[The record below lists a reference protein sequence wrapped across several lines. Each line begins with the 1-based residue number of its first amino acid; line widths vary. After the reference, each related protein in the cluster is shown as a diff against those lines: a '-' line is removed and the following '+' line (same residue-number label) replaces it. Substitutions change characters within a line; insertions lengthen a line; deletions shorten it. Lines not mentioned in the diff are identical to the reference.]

1 MRLIDADVYEQAIS
15 KMMPSYGG
23 GGYSNDYEKM
33 IAAEMIVDC
42 IYTLREMPTL
52 SPESLRPRGRW
63 ISTDDAY
70 PDLYQ
75 HVLICINLAGSKKL
89 VCEACLT
96 DCFDRS
102 YWRTIDT
109 EIDDADLDEV
119 THWMPLPEPPE
130 EVQDDRM
137 ESEP

>member
-1 MRLIDADVYEQAIS
+1 MRLIDADELKSKKEYSQERHEWIVPVAAIDWRRS
-15 KMMPSYGG
+15 IS
-23 GGYSNDYEKM
+23 
-33 IAAEMIVDC
+33 I
-42 IYTLREMPTL
+42 
-52 SPESLRPRGRW
+52 ESLRPKGRW

-96 DCFDRS
+96 DYFDRS

-119 THWMPLPEPPE
+119 THWMLLPEPPE
-130 EVQDDRM
+130 EM
-137 ESEP
+137 